1 MAPVACGA
9 MGERRSLAHRALS
22 GLLRLPEPVLDR
34 MIGAPHV
41 EIDGRVLDRRLQAMI
56 TIGGRLGIVEEI
68 LGEDETAVQARRDSL
83 TRSAAIGMPLRTN
96 VHVSGRRI
104 PGPAGGIPLRVYRR
118 YGLAEGAPAIVYLHG
133 GGWVVGDLDTHDGSC
148 RLIADESECVVVS
161 VDYRLAPE
169 HPFPAAV
176 DDAVAAYRWVHDH
189 AAELSIEPGRV
200 GVMGDSAGGNL
211 AAVIAQV
218 TRDTDVP
225 PPVAQCLVYPS
236 TDAHFREPSHELF
249 REGYFLTRASMEW
262 FRARYLPDRSDWD
275 SPLAS
280 PIEQRDLSGVC
291 PALVITA
298 GFDPLRDEGR
308 KYAEAMTD
316 AGGTV
321 RYRCYDD
328 MVHGF
333 FGMGV
338 LPNGIAMASEIA
350 LGMAELM
357 HDTP

>member
-1 MAPVACGA
+1 MAVRRGVTFRTISALLDLPAPV
-9 MGERRSLAHRALS
+9 MD
-22 GLLRLPEPVLDR
+22 RL
-34 MIGAPHV
+34 IGAPPIV
-41 EIDGRVLDRRLQAMI
+41 RDGRVLNRSVQALMVL
-56 TIGGRLGIVEEI
+56 GERLGVVGDDEPDSVE
-68 LGEDETAVQARRDSL
+68 QRRADL
-83 TRSAAIGMPLRTN
+83 RRAAGLGMPTWTGIY
-96 VHVSGRRI
+96 VTERRI
-104 PGPAGGIPLRVYRR
+104 PGPAGDIPVRVYRR
-118 YGLAEGAPAIVYLHG
+118 MGRPEPLPAIVYLHG
-133 GGWVVGDLDTHDGSC
+133 GGWAVGDLDSHDGTC
-148 RLIADESECVVVS
+148 RLLAHESECVVVS

-189 AAELSIEPGRV
+189 ALELSVEPGRV

-211 AAVIAQV
+211 AAVVAQV

-225 PPVAQCLVYPS
+225 APTAQCLVYPA
-236 TDAHFREPSHELF
+236 TDARFRERSHELF
-249 REGYFLTRASMEW
+249 ATGFFLTRASMEW
-262 FRARYLPDRSDWD
+262 YRARYLPDPADWD

-280 PIEQRDLSGVC
+280 PIEATDLSGVC
-291 PALVITA
+291 PAMVVTA

-308 KYAEAMTD
+308 RYAERLVE
-316 AGGTV
+316 AGVPV

-338 LPNGIAMASEIA
+338 LPGGIGIAAEIC
-350 LGMAELM
+350 LGIGDLM

>member
-1 MAPVACGA
+1 MTNRSSFGTRVAT
-9 MGERRSLAHRALS
+9 R
-22 GLLRLPEPVLDR
+22 LLGLPESVIDRVIDAPPVVR
-34 MIGAPHV
+34 
-41 EIDGRVLDRRLQAMI
+41 DGRVLNRRVQALI
-56 TIGGRLGIVEEI
+56 AASTRLGLDTDPDMPVEE
-68 LGEDETAVQARRDSL
+68 RRASL
-83 TRSAAIGMPLRTN
+83 RRSTRLGMPLRQGIYVTDRQ
-96 VHVSGRRI
+96 V
-104 PGPAGGIPLRVYRR
+104 PGPAGWIPLRIYRR
-118 YGLAEGAPAIVYLHG
+118 FGLPEGSPAIVYLHG
-133 GGWVVGDLDTHDGSC
+133 GGWVAGDLDTHEGTC
-148 RLIADESECVVVS
+148 RLLADASECVVIS

-225 PPVAQCLVYPS
+225 APVAQCLVYPS
-236 TDAHFREPSHELF
+236 TDARMREQSHQTF
-249 REGYFLTRASMEW
+249 AEGFFLSKASMEW
-262 FRARYLPDRSDWD
+262 FRAQYLPDAADWD

-280 PIEQRDLSGVC
+280 PIEQADLSGVA
-291 PALVITA
+291 PAIVVTA
-298 GFDPLRDEGR
+298 GFDPLRDEGQR
-308 KYAEAMTD
+308 YAERLVD
-316 AGGTV
+316 AGVPV

-338 LPNGIAMASEIA
+338 LPSGIELAAEICF
-350 LGMAELM
+350 GMGELM
-357 HDTP
+357 HDVP

>member
-1 MAPVACGA
+1 M
-9 MGERRSLAHRALS
+9 
-22 GLLRLPEPVLDR
+22 PEPLLDR
-34 MIGAPHV
+34 AIGAPPIEV
-41 EIDGRVLDRRLQAMI
+41 DGRVLDRRVQAMI
-56 TIGGRLGIVEEI
+56 TIGERLGLVTEI
-68 LGEDETAVQARRDSL
+68 DGEGESAVRARRESL
-83 TRSAAIGMPLRTN
+83 ARSTSIGMPLRTGL
-96 VHVSGRRI
+96 HVTDRRI
-104 PGPAGGIPLRVYRR
+104 PGPAGSIPVRIYRR
-118 YGLAEGAPAIVYLHG
+118 YGLPEGAPAVVYLHG

-148 RLIADESECVVVS
+148 RLIADESDCVVVS

-211 AAVIAQV
+211 AAVVAQV

-225 PPVAQCLVYPS
+225 PPVAQGLVYPA
-236 TDAHFREPSHELF
+236 TDAHFREKSHDLF
-249 REGYFLTRASMEW
+249 SDGFFLTRRSMEW
-262 FRARYLPDRSDWD
+262 FRAHYLPDRTDWD

-280 PIEQRDLSGVC
+280 PIEATDLSGVC
-291 PALVITA
+291 PAIVVTA

-308 KYAEAMTD
+308 RYAERLAD
-316 AGGTV
+316 AGVSV

-350 LGMAELM
+350 IGMGELM

>member
-1 MAPVACGA
+1 MS
-9 MGERRSLAHRALS
+9 ERQGLATRTVR
-22 GLLRLPEPVLDR
+22 GLLALPDPIIDRL
-34 MIGAPHV
+34 IGAPPIV
-41 EIDGRVLDRRLQAMI
+41 RDGRVLNRRLQALLVMSE
-56 TIGGRLGIVEEI
+56 RLGMNPEEES
-68 LGEDETAVQARRDSL
+68 GDVAQRRERL
-83 TRSAAIGMPLRTN
+83 RRSATLAMPARTGL
-96 VHVSGRRI
+96 HVADRRV
-104 PGPAGGIPLRVYRR
+104 PGPAGDIPIRIYRR
-118 YGLAEGAPAIVYLHG
+118 YGLPEAAPAIVYLHG
-133 GGWVVGDLDTHDGSC
+133 GGWVAGDLDSHDGSC
-148 RLIADESECVVVS
+148 RLLADESECIVVA

-189 AAELSIEPGRV
+189 AGELSIEPGRV

-225 PPVAQCLVYPS
+225 APTAQCLVYPA

-249 REGYFLTRASMEW
+249 ADGFFLTRQGIEW
-262 FRARYLPDRSDWD
+262 FRAQYLPDESDWD

-280 PIEQRDLSGVC
+280 PIEQTDLTGVA
-291 PALVITA
+291 PALVVTA

-308 KYAEAMTD
+308 RYAENLGA
-316 AGGTV
+316 AGVVT

-338 LPNGIAMASEIA
+338 LPGGMAMATEIC
-350 LGMAELM
+350 LGMGDLM

>member
-1 MAPVACGA
+1 MAV
-9 MGERRSLAHRALS
+9 RRGVTFRTISRVLALPDP
-22 GLLRLPEPVLDR
+22 LMDRL
-34 MIGAPHV
+34 IGAPPIV
-41 EIDGRVLDRRLQAMI
+41 RDGRVLNRSVQAMMRVGEM
-56 TIGGRLGIVEEI
+56 IGVLGDDGPDSVE
-68 LGEDETAVQARRDSL
+68 VRRAEM
-83 TRSAAIGMPLRTN
+83 RRAAGLGMPTWTGIY
-96 VHVSGRRI
+96 VTERRI
-104 PGPAGGIPLRVYRR
+104 PGPAGDIPVRIYRR
-118 YGLAEGAPAIVYLHG
+118 MGRPEAVPAIVYLHG
-133 GGWVVGDLDTHDGSC
+133 GGWVVGDLDSHDSSC
-148 RLIADESECVVVS
+148 RLLAHESECVVVA

-189 AAELSIEPGRV
+189 ATELSVEPGRV

-211 AAVIAQV
+211 AAVVAQV

-225 PPVAQCLVYPS
+225 PPTAQCLVYPA
-236 TDAHFREPSHELF
+236 TDALFREPSHELF
-249 REGYFLTRASMEW
+249 ATGFFLTRANMEW
-262 FRARYLPDRSDWD
+262 YREKYLPDPADWD

-280 PIEQRDLSGVC
+280 PIEAADLTGVC
-291 PALVITA
+291 PAMIVTA

-308 KYAEAMTD
+308 RSADRLTQ
-316 AGGTV
+316 AGVPV

-338 LPNGIAMASEIA
+338 LPGAIGLAAEIC
-350 LGMAELM
+350 LGMGDMM